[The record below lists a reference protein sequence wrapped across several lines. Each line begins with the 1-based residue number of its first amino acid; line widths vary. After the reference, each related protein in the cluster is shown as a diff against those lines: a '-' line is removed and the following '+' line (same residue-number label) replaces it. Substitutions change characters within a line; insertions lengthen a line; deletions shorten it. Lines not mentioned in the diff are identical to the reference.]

1 MIPYYM
7 PVKNWVTTAVV
18 TGAVA
23 ITKTKWY
30 MILSGVDCS
39 STGTTT
45 AGSLPAGCI
54 SATL

>member
-7 PVKNWVTTAVV
+7 PVKNWVTTTVV

-23 ITKTKWY
+23 ITKAKWY

-39 STGTTT
+39 STGTTA

-54 SATL
+54 SAAL

>member
-7 PVKNWVTTAVV
+7 PVKNWVTTTVV

-23 ITKTKWY
+23 ITKAKWY

-39 STGTTT
+39 GTGTTV
-45 AGSLPAGCI
+45 AGELPVGCI
-54 SATL
+54 SANL

>member
-18 TGAVA
+18 TGSVA
-23 ITKTKWY
+23 ITKAKWY

-39 STGTTT
+39 STGTTS

-54 SATL
+54 SAAL